1 MKTLIIHPEDS
12 STTFLEPVYSTVIDK
27 TIIKGGITRA
37 VLMELIRS
45 HNRIM
50 MMGHGSPWGLLS
62 VGRFPGAGMYI
73 IDCEVAPLLKEKSN
87 NIYIWCYAD
96 LFVEENNLEGFYS
109 GMFISEVREA
119 SAMGL
124 KNVNQH
130 LVDQS
135 NFIFS
140 NIASNFINENANVL
154 YNNVRREYGMII
166 RENQVAQYNYERL
179 YFYTHPRIKQI

>member
-1 MKTLIIHPEDS
+1 MK
-12 STTFLEPVYSTVIDK
+12 
-27 TIIKGGITRA
+27 
-37 VLMELIRS
+37 
-45 HNRIM
+45 
-50 MMGHGSPWGLLS
+50 
-62 VGRFPGAGMYI
+62 
-73 IDCEVAPLLKEKSN
+73 
-87 NIYIWCYAD
+87 
-96 LFVEENNLEGFYS
+96 ENNLQGFYS

-135 NFIFS
+135 NLIFS
-140 NIASNFINENANVL
+140 NIASNFINENAQVL

-179 YFYTHPRIKQI
+179 YFYTHPWMNEI